1 MRQLCACDTV
11 YICEHAPVWVLAS
24 GDPCTPAEMEEDDG
38 PVGKDGWTREDL
50 PVEGGIGREA

>member
-1 MRQLCACDTV
+1 MLLMRQLCACDTV

-38 PVGKDGWTREDL
+38 PVGKDG
-50 PVEGGIGREA
+50 